1 MNRSA
6 RVLGITTVFGA
17 LLAAASAGAA
27 LTNDDCMM
35 CHADAELT
43 RENGEGLGV
52 DPEAYGASIHG
63 WLSCTDCHVDLSG
76 EDAEIPHD
84 AELEPPN
91 CTGCHADAVE
101 LYEQGIHAHA
111 RSNGTPTAAG
121 CADCHGAHDIKPADD
136 PTSRTYHQNLP
147 ETCGSCHGN
156 SRLIL
161 EAEIEAGDVASQFH
175 DSIHGRALIEKG
187 LVVAPNCSDCH
198 RAHDVLR
205 AANPDSPV
213 SRENVPSTCGK
224 CHVGITPVYEKSIH
238 GKAVAE
244 GNPGAPTCVECH
256 TAHAIGPVET
266 SGWQLEVL
274 SECGSCHAES
284 LRTYRDTF
292 HGQVTALGFTRVAK
306 CSDCHGFHDV
316 LSEANPASRIS
327 EGRRVETCRQCHP
340 GVNANFAAYDPHAD
354 KRDFDRN
361 PFLHL
366 AYKFMQ
372 FLLIGVFAF
381 FGLHT
386 ALWFGRS
393 LVEVRSRKRGN

>member
-1 MNRSA
+1 MGRHAQIVRLSLA
-6 RVLGITTVFGA
+6 F
-17 LLAAASAGAA
+17 LAASLAGIAWA
-27 LTNDDCMM
+27 GPTNDDCMM
-35 CHADAELT
+35 CHSDKELT
-43 RENGEGLGV
+43 REDGTNVGV
-52 DPEAYGASIHG
+52 DADLFGGSIHA
-63 WLSCTDCHVDLSG
+63 WLSCTDCHNDLAEG
-76 EDAEIPHD
+76 EIPHE
-84 AELEPPN
+84 AKLAPPD
-91 CTGCHADAVE
+91 CSSCHADAVA
-101 LYEQGIHAHA
+101 LYEKGIHAKA
-111 RSNGTPTAAG
+111 RAEGKMLAAS
-121 CADCHGAHDIKPADD
+121 CADCHGAHDILPAAD
-136 PTSRTYHQNLP
+136 PASRTNHQKLP

-156 SRLIL
+156 SRII
-161 EAEIEAGDVASQFH
+161 AEGNIDIGDVAAAFH
-175 DSIHGRALIEKG
+175 DSIHGKALTDKG

-205 AANPDSPV
+205 KDDPESPV
-213 SRENVPSTCGK
+213 HRAQIPDTCGK
-224 CHVGITPVYEKSIH
+224 CHVGITPVYEQSVH
-238 GKAVAE
+238 GKAVAA
-244 GNPGAPTCVECH
+244 GNGGAPTCVECH

-316 LSEANPASRIS
+316 LPESDPASRIS
-327 EGRRVETCRQCHP
+327 ETKRVDTCRQCHP

-361 PFLHL
+361 PLLHL

-372 FLLIGVFAF
+372 FLLIGVFGF

-386 ALWFGRS
+386 AMWFGRS
-393 LVEVRSRKRGN
+393 LKEVRSQKGRK